1 VEPQGAYVSV
11 TVRDGG
17 IGIAPAFLPH
27 VFEMFSR
34 GDNALE
40 RSSGGLGVGLTLVR
54 RLTELHGGT
63 VEARSPGSGSG
74 SEFIV
79 RLPTVPA
86 PAGQHAHAR
95 TSQREPLPKYR
106 VLVVDDNIDGADT
119 MKAMLEFL
127 GNEVQ
132 VAYDGVAAIEA
143 AASFLPQVVLLDIGL
158 PKLNGYEVA
167 QRIRTQPWGTGAT
180 LIAVSGWGQQEDKAR
195 AGAAGFDHHLT
206 KPVDLEE
213 LIDLLAAARPAN
225 KQAS

>member
-1 VEPQGAYVSV
+1 
-11 TVRDGG
+11 
-17 IGIAPAFLPH
+17 
-27 VFEMFSR
+27 
-34 GDNALE
+34 
-40 RSSGGLGVGLTLVR
+40 
-54 RLTELHGGT
+54 
-63 VEARSPGSGSG
+63 VEARSAG

-86 PAGQHAHAR
+86 PSRQHAQDR
-95 TSQREPLPKYR
+95 TTQREPSVQHR

-119 MKAMLEFL
+119 MKAMLESI

-132 VAYDGVAAIEA
+132 VAYDGIVAIEA

-167 QRIRTQPWGTGAT
+167 QRIRKQSWGARAV

-195 AGAAGFDHHLT
+195 ASAAGFDHHLT

-213 LIDLLAAARPAN
+213 LIDLLAAVRPAN
-225 KQAS
+225 KLAS